1 MHHRPR
7 AGDDPPRAHG
17 APCANSGRRLLA
29 EWDDKYM
36 QATPR
41 AVVVVGAQAAG
52 KSSIAKSL
60 ATRFDRGAF
69 IEGDVLWKMIVG
81 GAVDMGADP
90 DPEADRQLALRYRHG
105 ALLCES
111 FVSEGYVAVHAENMY
126 GSAVEQHLRSL
137 RCARSLV
144 VLRPRPDV
152 IERRERDRGTNAYEP
167 WVPPGGSLLDAIIR
181 FDEWVAETPRIG
193 LWIDSSD
200 LTIEETVNAILDRW
214 EDAAI
219 E

>member
-1 MHHRPR
+1 
-7 AGDDPPRAHG
+7 
-17 APCANSGRRLLA
+17 
-29 EWDDKYM
+29 M

-60 ATRFDRGAF
+60 AMRFDHGAF
-69 IEGDVLWKMIVG
+69 VEGDVLWKMIVG
-81 GAVDMGADP
+81 GAVDMGADA
-90 DPEADRQLALRYRHG
+90 DLEADRQLALRYRHG
-105 ALLCES
+105 VLLCES
-111 FVSEGYVAVHAENMY
+111 FVSEGYVAVHAENIY
-126 GSAVEQHLRSL
+126 GPAVEQHLRSL

-200 LTIEETVNAILDRW
+200 LTIEETVNAIRDHW
-214 EDAAI
+214 DDAAI

>member
-1 MHHRPR
+1 
-7 AGDDPPRAHG
+7 
-17 APCANSGRRLLA
+17 
-29 EWDDKYM
+29 M

-41 AVVVVGAQAAG
+41 AVVLVGAQAAG
-52 KSSIAKSL
+52 KSSVAKSL
-60 ATRFDRGAF
+60 AARFDHGAF

-81 GAVDMGADP
+81 GAVDMSAEP
-90 DPEADRQLALRYRHG
+90 DPEAVRQLAIRYRHG

-111 FVSEGYVAVHAENMY
+111 FVGEGYVAIHAENMY
-126 GSAVEQHLRSL
+126 GPAVEQHVRSL

-144 VLRPRPDV
+144 VLRPRPEV
-152 IERRERDRGTNAYEP
+152 IERRERDRGTSAYEP
-167 WVPPGGSLLDAIIR
+167 WVPLDGSLLDAIVR
-181 FDEWVAETPRIG
+181 FDEWVADTPRIG

-200 LTIEETVNAILDRW
+200 LTVDETVDAILDRW